1 MSNPSTFVVVGASL
15 AGAKAAEALRAEGFD
30 GRLVLVG
37 EEPQRPYERP
47 PLSKG
52 YLRGEAD
59 PDKLYVHDEG
69 FYAEHDIE
77 LRTETRIVA
86 IDRAGSEVVDADGE
100 RIAYD
105 RLLLATGAAARRLRI
120 PGADLDRIFYLRD
133 LADADRL
140 RAALA
145 DVGGVAVVGG
155 GWIGAEVAATVR
167 DTGREVT
174 MIHPDPAPLQR
185 TLGPEI
191 GQIYRTLHADHGVKL
206 AMETSV
212 AAFRGDSA
220 VEEVVTSDGKTIAA
234 DLVVVGVG
242 AVPRTELAAD
252 AGLDVEA
259 GILVDDRLRTG
270 DERIFAAGDV
280 ASAWHPLLER
290 RVRVEHW
297 GNALNQGPAAARN
310 MLGHQ
315 TPYDRLP
322 YFFSDQYDVGMEYV
336 GYASDWDRVVFRGD
350 PASREFI
357 AFWVAR
363 DRVVAAMNVN
373 VWDVVEPM
381 RRVIAS
387 KQPVHD
393 ARLADSDVPIDE
405 LVPAP

>member
-77 LRTETRIVA
+77 LRTETRTVA
-86 IDRAGSEVVDADGE
+86 IDRPGSEVVDADGE

-145 DVGGVAVVGG
+145 DAGRVAVVGG

>member
-1 MSNPSTFVVVGASL
+1 MSNPSTLVVVGASL

-145 DVGGVAVVGG
+145 DAGRVAVVGG

-336 GYASDWDRVVFRGD
+336 GYAIDWDRVVFRGD

-387 KQPVHD
+387 KQTVDD
-393 ARLADSDVPIDE
+393 ARLADPDVPIDE

>member
-1 MSNPSTFVVVGASL
+1 MSTQSSFVVVGASL
-15 AGAKAAEALRAEGFD
+15 AGAKAVEALRAEGFD

-37 EEPQRPYERP
+37 EEPHRPYERP

-59 PDKLYVHDEG
+59 PDKLYVHEES
-69 FYAEHDIE
+69 FYAEHDID
-77 LRTETRIVA
+77 LRTDTQIMS
-86 IDRAGSEVVDADGE
+86 IDPASSEVVGADGE

-105 RLLLATGAAARRLRI
+105 RLLLATGAVARRLHI
-120 PGADLDRIFYLRD
+120 PGAELDQIFYLRD

-140 RAALA
+140 RTALA
-145 DVGGVAVVGG
+145 DAGRVAVVGG
-155 GWIGAEVAATVR
+155 GWIGAEVAATAR

-185 TLGPEI
+185 TLGPEL
-191 GQIYRTLHADHGVKL
+191 GQFYRTLHADHGVEL

-212 AAFRGDSA
+212 AAFRGGSA
-220 VEEVVTSDGKTIAA
+220 VEEVVTTDGKTIAA

-242 AVPRTELAAD
+242 AVPRTELAED
-252 AGLDVEA
+252 AGLHVET
-259 GILVDDRLRTG
+259 GIVVDDRLRTS

-280 ASAWHPLLER
+280 ASAWHPLLGR

-315 TPYDRLP
+315 SAYDRLP
-322 YFFSDQYDVGMEYV
+322 FFYSDQYDVGMEYV
-336 GYASDWDRVVFRGD
+336 GYTTHWDRVVFRGD

-363 DRVVAAMNVN
+363 DRVTAAMNVN

-387 KQPVHD
+387 QQPVDD
-393 ARLADSDVPIDE
+393 ARLADPDVPIDE
-405 LVPAP
+405 LVPAA

>member
-1 MSNPSTFVVVGASL
+1 MSTQSTFVVVGASL
-15 AGAKAAEALRAEGFD
+15 AGAKAVEVLRAEGFD

-37 EEPQRPYERP
+37 EEPHRPYERP
-47 PLSKG
+47 PLSKS

-59 PDKLYVHDEG
+59 PGKLYVHEKN

-77 LRTETRIVA
+77 LRTETRIAA
-86 IDRAGSEVVDADGE
+86 IDRASSEVVGADGE

-120 PGADLDRIFYLRD
+120 PGTELDQVFYLRD

-140 RAALA
+140 RTALA
-145 DVGGVAVVGG
+145 DAGRVAVVGG
-155 GWIGAEVAATVR
+155 GWIGAEVAATAR

-185 TLGPEI
+185 TLGPEL
-191 GQIYRTLHADHGVKL
+191 GEIYRTLHADHGVEL

-220 VEEVVTSDGKTIAA
+220 VEEVVTTDGRTIAA
-234 DLVVVGVG
+234 DVVVVGVG
-242 AVPRTELAAD
+242 AVPRTELAQD
-252 AGLDVEA
+252 AGLDVET
-259 GILVDDRLRTG
+259 GIVVDDHLRTS

-280 ASAWHPLLER
+280 ASAWHPLLGR

-297 GNALNQGPAAARN
+297 ANALNQGPAAARN

-315 TPYDRLP
+315 TAYDRLP
-322 YFFSDQYDVGMEYV
+322 YFYSDQYDVGMEYI
-336 GYASDWDRVVFRGD
+336 GYATHWDRVVFRGD

-357 AFWVAR
+357 AFWIAQE
-363 DRVVAAMNVN
+363 RVVAAMNVN

-387 KQPVHD
+387 KQPVDD
-393 ARLADSDVPIDE
+393 ACLADLDLPIDE
-405 LVPAP
+405 LVPAA